1 MGSTLLRWGIE
12 QAVKR
17 QVGVFLE
24 ATMDGYS
31 LYRKFGWQDLEE
43 VSIEF
48 SKWGGEGSQ
57 KFVMMRLDAPLLN

>member
-1 MGSTLLRWGIE
+1 
-12 QAVKR
+12 
-17 QVGVFLE
+17 
-24 ATMDGYS
+24 MDGYS